1 MLENFIFAALS
12 ITNSRSPKKH
22 KLMFLWTT
30 TWQLF
35 YLQTRGLNVAVNT
48 TKSLGLGLSSLVDQL
63 VELIDYILSTIL
75 GFCSYLNYVSFFNV
89 FSHLFAELFMC
100 CSLLYYLPIFGETWP
115 RNGTMEPNRFSFVL
129 LLCRSIIIRSAAKEL
144 ILSKSPSVHLNSL
157 SFSFALL

>member
-63 VELIDYILSTIL
+63 VELIDYILSLFLAFARIWIM
-75 GFCSYLNYVSFFNV
+75 FHFSIY
-89 FSHLFAELFMC
+89 FSHLFAELFYV
-100 CSLLYYLPIFGETWP
+100 L
-115 RNGTMEPNRFSFVL
+115 FSFVL
-129 LLCRSIIIRSAAKEL
+129 LTYFWGNLAQKWNNGTEQIFLCPASLQVNHNTFSCQRTHTL
-144 ILSKSPSVHLNSL
+144 QVSKCPFKLT
-157 SFSFALL
+157 

>member
-35 YLQTRGLNVAVNT
+35 YLQTRGLNTAVNT

-75 GFCSYLNYVSFFNV
+75 GFCSYLNYVSFFNII
-89 FSHLFAELFMC
+89 SHLFAELFYV
-100 CSLLYYLPIFGETWP
+100 L
-115 RNGTMEPNRFSFVL
+115 FSFVL
-129 LLCRSIIIRSAAKEL
+129 LTYFWGNLAQKWNNGTEQIFLCPASLQVNHNTFSCQRTCTL
-144 ILSKSPSVHLNSL
+144 QVSKCPFKLT
-157 SFSFALL
+157 